1 MEEQGLP
8 PEKLDRLI
16 ESAIHP
22 QAHYRRSICKRLIT
36 QAFRQ
41 FGPESLLDMLTTIDE
56 LGHFGSVVVID
67 RDEID
72 NYLFLEHGSFDRDMF
87 DKIQMTEEW
96 QEFLQE
102 MLAQSGATLGKIID
116 SLIEE
121 EIGKDLRD

>member
-1 MEEQGLP
+1 
-8 PEKLDRLI
+8 
-16 ESAIHP
+16 
-22 QAHYRRSICKRLIT
+22 
-36 QAFRQ
+36 
-41 FGPESLLDMLTTIDE
+41 
-56 LGHFGSVVVID
+56 
-67 RDEID
+67 
-72 NYLFLEHGSFDRDMF
+72 LEHGSFDRDMF